1 MLKHTLAHRALVAG
15 ALALGL
21 SFGSTAA
28 HAGNATLSGELTYN
42 TDVVEID
49 FTLAAAGAVTL
60 WTDSWLAGL
69 NFDPSLSLFDA
80 GLGLLAT
87 GDDSAD
93 PAQLLPGQGGYD
105 SQIRFA
111 SLAAGLYHLTLTAS
125 GNDPLGASLLDGFSL
140 EGSTPI
146 RIADWNQPSYD
157 INSNDQ
163 KGPFWRVHLDGID
176 AVSPVPE
183 PSEAMLMLAGLAAIG
198 SLARRRGRPR

>member
-1 MLKHTLAHRALVAG
+1 MLKNTPVLRAIAAA
-15 ALALGL
+15 ALSLGL
-21 SFGSTAA
+21 SLGFTAA
-28 HAGNATLSGELTYN
+28 RAGNATYSGELTYN

-49 FTLAAAGAVTL
+49 FTLSAAGAVTL

-80 GLGLLAT
+80 GLALLAT
-87 GDDSAD
+87 GDDTSD

-105 SQIRFA
+105 SQIRFG

-125 GNDPLGASLLDGFSL
+125 GNDPLGTSLLDGFSL

-198 SLARRRGRPR
+198 GIARRRARPR